1 MPKANQGAGDGA
13 PFSLPADFETLTAE
27 QLGEQLADVNGRIDA
42 MLGKR
47 DPNDL
52 PVLGELRT
60 ARQAVIAQQAKV
72 AQAQAEVDAQFD
84 EIAAEMT
91 DAPAE
96 PEGAPAQGA
105 EVIEGELLD
114 APAGAPAAP
123 QQAPAP
129 QLVTASGRPQGGAV
143 TAHREFGGLSGPKA
157 RLNPSLS
164 GARAVAPV
172 QEAPMPEFDMTAV
185 VASGKA
191 QIGMGDKVKSLR
203 SLSDL
208 VEDRARNMSDA
219 SGFRQTLPNDNAFRH
234 AAGRGENLIN
244 GRKSSDPY
252 GGQMIASIRNDF
264 DVVFN
269 DKTPRD
275 VIAEYVDK
283 IRAQSTGAQFE
294 SLVAAG
300 GWCAPSQ
307 IRYDFFNIAEQEG
320 MIDLPTFGVERGG
333 IQFPISPSLADTFS
347 PALPWYTAFSN
358 ATVPWLWTEGDDIL
372 AATGSPTKPCIRV
385 PCSTMDN
392 RRLECYGICLTA
404 GNLADNAWP
413 ESTANFLRLL
423 MAAHYHAANARYIST
438 IAGLATA
445 VAGCTVTGSGLT
457 APMLATAE
465 LGSIDYRSRFGMGR
479 NSPIEWVW
487 PEWSLGGIRADLAKR
502 TGIAPN
508 DSFRISDSDIASWF
522 DMRNIRAQ
530 FVQDY
535 QVRAAG
541 QPGAAT
547 AITQYPGTVRGL
559 MYAPGTVARG
569 NGMSLDLGV
578 VRDSTLNATNDFTA
592 AWMEECHLIAR
603 FGHEVRE
610 YTINICP
617 DGTTGAADLTSCCP

>member
-1 MPKANQGAGDGA
+1 
-13 PFSLPADFETLTAE
+13 
-27 QLGEQLADVNGRIDA
+27 
-42 MLGKR
+42 
-47 DPNDL
+47 
-52 PVLGELRT
+52 
-60 ARQAVIAQQAKV
+60 
-72 AQAQAEVDAQFD
+72 
-84 EIAAEMT
+84 
-91 DAPAE
+91 
-96 PEGAPAQGA
+96 
-105 EVIEGELLD
+105 
-114 APAGAPAAP
+114 
-123 QQAPAP
+123 
-129 QLVTASGRPQGGAV
+129 
-143 TAHREFGGLSGPKA
+143 
-157 RLNPSLS
+157 
-164 GARAVAPV
+164 
-172 QEAPMPEFDMTAV
+172 MPEFDMTAV

-372 AATGSPTKPCIRV
+372 AVTGSPTKPCIRV

-445 VAGCTVTGSGLT
+445 VAGCTSTGVGSGVM
-457 APMLATAE
+457 APMLDVAE
-465 LGSIDYRSRFGMGR
+465 LGAIDYRSKFGMGR
-479 NSPIEWVW
+479 NSPMEAVY
-487 PEWSLGGIRADLAKR
+487 PEWSLGAARADLAKR
-502 TGIAPN
+502 TGISPN
-508 DSFRISDSDIASWF
+508 DSFRITDADIAAWF
-522 DMRNIRAQ
+522 DVRNIRAQ

-547 AITQYPGTVRGL
+547 AITSYPTTVKHL
-559 MYAPGTVARG
+559 LYAPGTVARG

-578 VRDSTLNATNDFTA
+578 VRDSTLNRTNDFTA

-610 YTINICP
+610 YTTSICP
-617 DGTTGAADLTSCCP
+617 SGTTGAANQTSCCP